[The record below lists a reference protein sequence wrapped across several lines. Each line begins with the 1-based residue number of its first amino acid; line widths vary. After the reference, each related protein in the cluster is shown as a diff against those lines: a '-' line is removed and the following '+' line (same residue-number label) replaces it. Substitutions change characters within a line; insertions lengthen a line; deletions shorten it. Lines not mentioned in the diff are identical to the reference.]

1 MTICSIHTN
10 FFDDT
15 CAECRKEYAELK
27 GLYEINNANNDNN
40 NTTNYKPAT
49 TSKSVNGNHKEIQEQ
64 QKELT
69 KYYKEFTEERAKR
82 LYEDL
87 LLQFIRSRR
96 YNEFEASQ
104 KARSIIRKQCLSRNM
119 PVWPGL

>member
-1 MTICSIHTN
+1 MTVCCIHKN

-15 CAECRKEYAELK
+15 CTECRKEYAELK
-27 GLYEINNANNDNN
+27 GLHEINNTDNDNN
-40 NTTNYKPAT
+40 TTRPAT
-49 TSKSVNGNHKEIQEQ
+49 TSNNVNGNHKEIQEQ
-64 QKELT
+64 QKELS

-87 LLQFIRSRR
+87 LLQFLRSRR

-104 KARSIIRKQCLSRNM
+104 KARSIIRKQCLLRNM
-119 PVWPGL
+119 PFWPWL